1 MNEGSAVP
9 GDRTAAAPPPP
20 DLGPPTTFLLLRH
33 GTTAL
38 TAHGRFSGSGAR
50 EDPPLAEE
58 GRAQAAAVARHLRG
72 TSVDAVISSPLR
84 RCRETAAA
92 LGLPHAVEEDLRETD
107 FGTWEGLT
115 FAEARAQDPDT
126 FAAWLADPAAAPPG
140 GESFADVAVRVAAA
154 RERLRAAHAG
164 RTVLLVS
171 HVTPLKTLL
180 RLALGAPPAALFR
193 MDLDPASLS
202 ALAVWSDGNTSV
214 RFLNST
220 AHLPPG

>member
-1 MNEGSAVP
+1 MSAGGAAS
-9 GDRTAAAPPPP
+9 GDRTAAASPPP
-20 DLGPPTTFLLLRH
+20 DLGPPTTFVLLRH
-33 GTTAL
+33 GATAL

-50 EDPPLAEE
+50 EDPPLADA
-58 GRAQAAAVARHLRG
+58 GRAQAAAVATYLRG
-72 TSVDAVISSPLR
+72 TPVDTVVSSPLR

-92 LGLPHAVEEDLRETD
+92 LGLPYAVEEDLRETD

-115 FAEARAQDPDT
+115 FTEARAQDPDA
-126 FAAWLADPAAAPPG
+126 FAAWLAVPGAAPPG

-154 RERLRAAHAG
+154 RDRLLAAHRG

-180 RLALGAPPAALFR
+180 RLALGAPHTALFR
-193 MDLDPASLS
+193 MDLAPASLS
-202 ALAVWSDGNTSV
+202 ALAVWGDGNTTV
-214 RFLNST
+214 RYLNNT